1 MKRYFLILICLGII
15 SCKGDKAE
23 DASNEND
30 TSKDSIDVKELLP
43 DGLNASEPVILDV
56 EEANKLVEL
65 PLGCIETEY
74 PNKLGQTLENPEAI
88 GEPHELH
95 PAFYGCFDW
104 HSSVHAHW
112 SLVSLLKQFP
122 KIEKKEAIMEALE
135 KTLSPENIQGEM
147 EYFQRPESGSF
158 ERTYGWAWLLKL
170 SEELLTWEDPLGQEF
185 YNNLKPLTDLI
196 VKNYMEFLPKLN
208 YPIRVGEHT
217 NTAFGLVL
225 AYDYA
230 KATNNEEFLEVI
242 KKTAQDFYV
251 KDDNCPVSWEPGG
264 YDFLSPC
271 LSEIDIMRRVLP
283 KNAFSLWMDD
293 FMPQLKNQ
301 DFEMEVGEVSDRS
314 DGKLVHLDGLN
325 FSRAWIFYGLANQ
338 YPDQFGHL
346 KGVANEHVAYS
357 FPNLVGDSYE
367 GGHWLGTF
375 AIYALQEAN
384 RKVKE

>member
-170 SEELLTWEDPLGQEF
+170 SEELLTWEDPLGQEL

>member
-1 MKRYFLILICLGII
+1 MKRIFLLLICLGIF
-15 SCKGDKAE
+15 SCKGDK
-23 DASNEND
+23 
-30 TSKDSIDVKELLP
+30 SKDPEANNTITDSISGKDLFPEGMMTAEAVV
-43 DGLNASEPVILDV
+43 LNL
-56 EEANKLVEL
+56 EEANNLVEL
-65 PLGCIETEY
+65 PLSCIETEY
-74 PNKLGQTLENPEAI
+74 PNKLGQTLESKEAI

-122 KIEKKEAIMEALE
+122 DIKKKEAVLE
-135 KTLSPENIQGEM
+135 TLKSSLSAENIQGEV
-147 EYFQRPESGSF
+147 EYFKRKESNSF

-170 SEELLTWEDPLGQEF
+170 TQELKTWENPAGQELAG
-185 YNNLKPLTDLI
+185 NLQPLADLI
-196 VKNYMEFLPKLN
+196 VQQYMDFLPKLN

-217 NTAFGLVL
+217 NTAFGLTL

-230 KATNNEEFLEVI
+230 KATENTKFLELI
-242 KKTAQDFYV
+242 KKHAQQFYL

-271 LSEIDIMRRVLP
+271 LEEIDIMRRVLP
-283 KNAFSLWMDD
+283 KNAFSLWIDD
-293 FMPQLKNQ
+293 FMPQLKSK
-301 DFEMEVGEVSDRS
+301 DFQMEVGEVSDRS

-325 FSRAWIFYGLANQ
+325 FSRAWVFYGLSNQ
-338 YPDQFGHL
+338 YPEQFGHL
-346 KGVANEHVAYS
+346 KSLANEHVAYS

-375 AIYALQEAN
+375 AIYALQEAKN
-384 RKVKE
+384 KVKE

>member
-1 MKRYFLILICLGII
+1 MKRYFLILLSLGFFA
-15 SCKGDKAE
+15 CKGDKAE
-23 DASNEND
+23 DSENSNT
-30 TSKDSIDVKELLP
+30 TSKDSIEVKELLP
-43 DGLNASEPVILDV
+43 DGLNTAEPVILDV
-56 EEANKLVEL
+56 DEANKLVDL

-74 PNKLGQTLENPEAI
+74 PNKLGQTLENPEAM

-122 KIEKKEAIMEALE
+122 KIEKKEAIRE
-135 KTLSPENIQGEM
+135 TLKKSLSAENIQGEVA
-147 EYFQRPESGSF
+147 YFKRAESDSF

-170 SEELLTWEDPLGQEF
+170 AEELKTWEDPLGQELAA
-185 YNNLKPLTDLI
+185 NLEPLTSII
-196 VKNYMEFLPKLN
+196 VEKYKEFLPKLN

-230 KATNNEEFLEVI
+230 EATENQEFLDLI
-242 KKTAQDFYV
+242 KKQAQEFYL
-251 KDDNCPVSWEPGG
+251 KDDDCPVSWEPSG

-283 KNAFSLWMDD
+283 KNAFSLWVDD
-293 FMPQLKNQ
+293 FMPQIKKE
-301 DFEMEVGEVSDRS
+301 DFEMEVGEVSDRT

-325 FSRAWIFYGLANQ
+325 FSRAWLFYGLANQ
-338 YPDQFGHL
+338 YPEQFGHL
-346 KGVANEHVAYS
+346 KSIANEHVAYS
-357 FPNLVGDSYE
+357 FPNVVGDSYE

-375 AIYALQEAN
+375 AIYALQEAG